1 MSSTCL
7 IVDDEPDLRELVR
20 YNLELGGFKVIEAA
34 DGEAALAL
42 ANATQPEAIILDVML
57 PGLDG
62 LTILRQLRENPKT
75 SAIPIIL
82 LTAKGEESDRIV
94 GLELGADD
102 YVVKPFSPRELVTRV
117 KTVLRRIQRAS
128 NNTSRIS
135 AGPISVDVSR
145 RMVSVGDKSVSLT
158 TTEFNLLHFM
168 VDRPGKAL
176 TRNELIEGAIGR
188 DAMVTDR
195 TIDAHVAAVRR
206 KLGTEGAK
214 WVETIRGYGYR
225 FREA

>member
-1 MSSTCL
+1 VNATCL

-20 YNLELGGFKVIEAA
+20 YNLESGGFEVIEAA
-34 DGEAALAL
+34 DGETALAL
-42 ANATQPEAIILDVML
+42 ARSAQPEAIVLDVML

-62 LTILRQLRENPKT
+62 LEILRRLRGNPQT
-75 SAIPIIL
+75 RDIPIIL

-117 KTVLRRIQRAS
+117 KTVMRRFQRAADKI
-128 NNTSRIS
+128 SRVT
-135 AGPISVDVSR
+135 AGPITVDASR
-145 RMVSVGDKSVSLT
+145 RVVSVSGKDVLLT

-168 VDRPGKAL
+168 MERLGQAL

-225 FREA
+225 LRET